1 MNASR
6 LGVCFSVS
14 ACVTFQW
21 ICDLNEVSFVFYD
34 IYTHIQVYSKLWDTA
49 ELLHILLI
57 FEGENK

>member
-1 MNASR
+1 MNDSG

-21 ICDLNEVSFVFYD
+21 ICDLNEVSLYFM
-34 IYTHIQVYSKLWDTA
+34 IYIDIQVYSKLWDTA

-57 FEGENK
+57 IEGERK